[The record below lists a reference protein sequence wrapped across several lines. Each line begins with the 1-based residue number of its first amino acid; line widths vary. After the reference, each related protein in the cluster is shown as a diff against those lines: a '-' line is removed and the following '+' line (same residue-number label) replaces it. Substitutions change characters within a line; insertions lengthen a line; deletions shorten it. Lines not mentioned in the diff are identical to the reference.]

1 MTIEAACT
9 DRNFCLEAADGKY
22 RLKRRHNYFYQCQG
36 VMNLLNLDWINF
48 VVFTKKDMH
57 IERIHKD
64 SFLWRSKMLPELT
77 SFFVVIFCQSFRILL
92 IVCQARSSGK
102 SMKIQGNVFCFK
114 NIKDD
119 KELN

>member
-22 RLKRRHNYFYQCQG
+22 RLKRRHYQCQG
-36 VMNLLNLDWINF
+36 VMNLLNPAWIDF

-57 IERIHKD
+57 IERIHKG

-77 SFFVVIFCQSFRILL
+77 SFYCSYILPKL
-92 IVCQARSSGK
+92 
-102 SMKIQGNVFCFK
+102 
-114 NIKDD
+114 
-119 KELN
+119 